1 MIARLVV
8 LALFALPPRT
18 GYKWSPGPE
27 SSGLPTRPRP
37 TDPEA
42 FRHAAPALYLQR
54 CAPCHGKRGD
64 GHGWAARGLTPA
76 PRDFTA
82 GVFKVRSTPSG
93 SIPTDD
99 DLFSTISRGMHGTAM
114 IPWRGLPEDERWA
127 LVDFIKSFSV
137 RFREERP
144 GPRVVVPASP
154 ADEAAL
160 VPEGRTLFAR
170 VRCGACHGGDA
181 DAVAS
186 AALLARDPQRKVRIR
201 PLATGVF
208 LRGASLRDIYT
219 TLQTGMDGTPMG
231 SYAEALSPAQTWAVA
246 AYVRTLIASPPP

>member
-1 MIARLVV
+1 MIARLLVLLL
-8 LALFALPPRT
+8 LALPART
-18 GYKWSPGPE
+18 GFKWSPAPE
-27 SSGLPTRPRP
+27 SSGLPTRPRS
-37 TDPEA
+37 TDA
-42 FRHAAPALYLQR
+42 QALRHAGPALYLQR

-64 GHGWAARGLTPA
+64 GHGWAARALAPA
-76 PRDFTA
+76 PRDFTS
-82 GVFKVRSTPSG
+82 GVYKLRSTPTG

-127 LVDFIKSFSV
+127 LVDVIKSFSV

-144 GPRVVVPASP
+144 GPRVVVPPPP

-160 VPEGRTLFAR
+160 VPEGRSLFVR
-170 VRCGACHGGDA
+170 LRCGACHGGDA
-181 DAVAS
+181 AADGA
-186 AALLARDPQRKVRIR
+186 AALLARDPKRKVRIR

-208 LRGASLRDIYT
+208 LRGAALRDIYT

-231 SYAEALSPAQTWAVA
+231 SYADGLSPAQTWAVA
-246 AYVRTLIASPPP
+246 AYVRTLIAAPPP